1 MKRMKAAV
9 LLTAMMGT
17 LCVPTVGWADE
28 TEDHEP
34 ITIMDANRD
43 YTQLIELVHEKYPEI
58 NIEIIPYKGRNA
70 TAYMKKQLETGI
82 MPDIYCTTQIWSSE
96 LQKEYLIDL
105 SQYAITDMYNQVRLN
120 ELDVDGAIYLLPYDY
135 SISGIIYNK
144 TLLENKNIELPTSF
158 AQLRDETI
166 PALEKEGIEVSAC
179 LMNLPGYPFQYFFNV
194 ASTGFI
200 NTLQGEAWQNQFIT
214 GEVKASEALQSSIE
228 YFQEWIDCG
237 MINENYG
244 IVENGELLAHFEEG
258 NTAFLLGGMQKFSQN
273 EDGSGDQYGLMPY
286 LSEDG
291 SKNVYITN
299 NTRLYGL
306 NKDLE
311 QEGNEQKLEDAM
323 HVLEVMSTNEGCNA
337 LIGDVITSMWSIKGY
352 KVSKESPYADAIQKI
367 NNGYMAPLIYN
378 GWEGYSVSFGEAV
391 RSWVE
396 GKQTGEEAVAV
407 LDEVQQQKKESGTTY
422 YGEATELL
430 DTTQAAQL
438 SGQIFLEA
446 TGADAALI
454 SYNIYQP
461 EVLSNLENG
470 YGANGQILPGK
481 MSEEDITI
489 FLPTGWYDTL
499 QTATLTGNQIKQMAK
514 DGCDLRDNG
523 YPYPYVLMT
532 KDGSALEDENE
543 YTVVICG
550 IPKAMK
556 ESRSLNLQDTGIVG
570 LDAAKEYL
578 TKVGELSSATLDD
591 YLVQIVE

>member
-1 MKRMKAAV
+1 
-9 LLTAMMGT
+9 
-17 LCVPTVGWADE
+17 
-28 TEDHEP
+28 
-34 ITIMDANRD
+34 
-43 YTQLIELVHEKYPEI
+43 
-58 NIEIIPYKGRNA
+58 
-70 TAYMKKQLETGI
+70 
-82 MPDIYCTTQIWSSE
+82 
-96 LQKEYLIDL
+96 
-105 SQYAITDMYNQVRLN
+105 
-120 ELDVDGAIYLLPYDY
+120 
-135 SISGIIYNK
+135 
-144 TLLENKNIELPTSF
+144 
-158 AQLRDETI
+158 
-166 PALEKEGIEVSAC
+166 
-179 LMNLPGYPFQYFFNV
+179 MNLPGYPFQYFFNV

-200 NTLQGEAWQNQFIT
+200 NTLQGEAWQNQFIN
-214 GEVKASEALQSSIE
+214 GEVKASEALQSSID

-244 IVENGELLAHFEEG
+244 IVENSELLAHFEEG

-306 NKDLE
+306 NKGLE

-337 LIGDVITSMWSIKGY
+337 LIGDVIISMWSIKGY
-352 KVSKESPYADAIQKI
+352 KVSEESPYADAIQKI

-430 DTTQAAQL
+430 DTTQAARL

-550 IPKAMK
+550 IPKVMK
-556 ESRSLNLQDTGIVG
+556 ESGSLNLQDTGIVG

-591 YLVQIVE
+591 SLVQTVE

>member
-96 LQKEYLIDL
+96 LQKEHLIDL

-200 NTLQGEAWQNQFIT
+200 NTLQGEAWQNQFIN
-214 GEVKASEALQSSIE
+214 GEVKASEALQSSID

-352 KVSKESPYADAIQKI
+352 KVSEESPYADAIQKI

-430 DTTQAAQL
+430 DTTQAARL

-481 MSEEDITI
+481 MSEEYITI

-514 DGCDLRDNG
+514 DGCDLRGNG
-523 YPYPYVLMT
+523 QPYPYVLMT

-550 IPKAMK
+550 IPKVMK
-556 ESRSLNLQDTGIVG
+556 ESGSLNLQDTGIVG